1 MKKCFVLL
9 LVAVSLMSFVS
20 CNRNGSVRKVLADS
34 ESLMNERPD
43 SALYML
49 QNINPKDLNFKRLR
63 AEHSLLLSMALDKNY
78 IDLTSDTLI
87 NVAVDYYRRHRD
99 YERQFQ
105 SLYYQGRVY
114 ENAGQYS
121 KAMLSFTEAE
131 QIIDKVDNDFAKGL
145 LYAHLGD
152 LYDRFYNYQKSLECY
167 MESERFYNKANRIS
181 HVYYARIS
189 IGCIY
194 INMNQIENAERI
206 LKEVIEWGEVNNTG
220 ASIIAKERLADL
232 YMRLGKAAD
241 YWIFVPH
248 DEKEH
253 STQYY
258 ATLAY
263 QYALKDNRVKACEY
277 LDSAWRA
284 ADTLSDTTKIYD
296 FAYNVY
302 KQIGD
307 YEMALNAYENLYSI
321 TDRTIRSA
329 MQEPLVEVQRDY
341 FLSQAENHALKLR
354 SSRIVLVAGCII
366 AVLAL
371 LIIMVYYRFLLAK
384 KQRNLD
390 NYIDLYHELEEK
402 LSEREN
408 EIDSIH
414 TKVRHLFSSQYDL
427 LNQLCQISYE
437 NPGSSK
443 AGAIYS
449 KVTKEID
456 SFKSDNKFYNK
467 LEQIVNEYN
476 DDVMRKL
483 REGMPKLSSQEY
495 RMFCFFCAGFL
506 PKAISI
512 LTDEPL
518 AHLYVKKMRLKEKI
532 LKKKPQYWQEIMGY
546 LR

>member
-1 MKKCFVLL
+1 MKKICLMQLGAVALL
-9 LVAVSLMSFVS
+9 WIVGCQGGASLRDRMEEAEA
-20 CNRNGSVRKVLADS
+20 LMDS
-34 ESLMNERPD
+34 RPD
-43 SALYML
+43 SACFILESVSAKEL
-49 QNINPKDLNFKRLR
+49 DTKRLR
-63 AEHSLLLSMALDKNY
+63 AEHSLLLSMALDKNFV
-78 IDLTSDTLI
+78 DLTSDTLI
-87 NVAVDYYRRHRD
+87 NVAVDYYRRYKD
-99 YERQFQ
+99 YEKLFQ

-131 QIIDKVDNDFAKGL
+131 QIIDEVENNFAKGL
-145 LYAHLGD
+145 LYAHLGN
-152 LYDRFYNYQKSLECY
+152 LYDRFYNYPKSLECY
-167 MESERFYNKANRIS
+167 VESERFHHTANCIN
-181 HVYYARIS
+181 HVYYAKIS
-189 IGCIY
+189 IGCVY
-194 INMNQIENAERI
+194 INMNQSEDAEQI
-206 LKEVIEWGEVNNTG
+206 LKEVIEWGEVNNAG
-220 ASIIAKERLADL
+220 ANIIAKERLANL

-241 YWIFVPH
+241 YWTLVSH
-248 DEKEH
+248 DEKENNPKG
-253 STQYY
+253 Y

-263 QYALKDNRVKACEY
+263 QYALKDNKVKACEY
-277 LDSAWRA
+277 LDLAWLA
-284 ADTLSDTTKIYD
+284 ANTLSDTTKMYD
-296 FAYNVY
+296 YAYNVY

-341 FLSQAENHALKLR
+341 FHSQAENHVLKLR
-354 SSRIVLVAGCII
+354 STRIVLAAGCII
-366 AVLAL
+366 AALAL
-371 LIIMVYYRFLLAK
+371 MLIVVYYRFLLDK

-390 NYIDLYHELEEK
+390 DYISLYQELEGK

-414 TKVRHLFSSQYDL
+414 TQVRRLFSNQYDL

-456 SFKSDNKFYNK
+456 SFKSDSKFYSK

-476 DDVMRKL
+476 NDVMRKL
-483 REGMPKLSSQEY
+483 KEGLPKLSPQEY
-495 RMFCFFCAGFL
+495 HMFCFFCAGFS

-546 LR
+546 LG